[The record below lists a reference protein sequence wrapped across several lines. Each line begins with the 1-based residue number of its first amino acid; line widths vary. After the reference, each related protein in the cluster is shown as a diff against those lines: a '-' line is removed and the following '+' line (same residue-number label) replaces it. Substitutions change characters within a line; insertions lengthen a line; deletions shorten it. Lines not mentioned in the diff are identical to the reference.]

1 MAWAMASASG
11 MMGQNKD
18 NQTGY
23 QDSTGNNAIGP
34 AIPQSMQDFMGAPMK
49 MLNDKIMADRQ
60 RNANRAGAAARIA
73 RQNMPMNGNGQM
85 TSTSGV
91 AEKKCNCG

>member
-23 QDSTGNNAIGP
+23 QDSTNNNAVGP
-34 AIPQSMQDFMGAPMK
+34 AIPKAMQQFMGVPMQR
-49 MLNDKIMADRQ
+49 LNTRIMADRRSQ
-60 RNANRAGAAARIA
+60 ANRASAAARIA
-73 RQNMPMNGNGQM
+73 NQNAPMNGNGQVG
-85 TSTSGV
+85 GV
-91 AEKKCNCG
+91 AGKSCSCG